1 MTSVTG
7 QLAALA
13 QRRLTA
19 PSTLPMMVGVL
30 RRYNQRLR
38 RVAFRYQRPQQDWR
52 GTPVRQ

>member
-1 MTSVTG
+1 LTSVTG